1 MFVYMEVTSND
12 TIISLS
18 SVGTFLKELENVAG
32 RILSV
37 VIIVFNINL
46 KNVSYVLYNEETD
59 LDQKGKNKKVIEL
72 MKDELGGKIMKKFA
86 ALRKKTYSYL
96 TDNNDEDKKAKD
108 RKKCVI
114 KRKPKFKDYVRLFRS
129 NSICK

>member
-1 MFVYMEVTSND
+1 M
-12 TIISLS
+12 
-18 SVGTFLKELENVAG
+18 AG

-46 KNVSYVLYNEETD
+46 KNVSYVLYNEEAD
-59 LDQKGKNKKVIEL
+59 RDQKGKNKKVIEL

-86 ALRKKTYSYL
+86 ALRKKSYSYL
-96 TDNNDEDKKAKD
+96 TDNNDEDKTAKD